1 MTGFPSSGGPVER
14 GELEDLAAASR
25 VLADQGVF
33 DAAGHV
39 SMRHP
44 RHAERFLMSR
54 SLAPALV
61 TADDIM
67 EFTLACEA
75 CEAPGRQ
82 GFIERFLHAG
92 IYRARP
98 DVMAVAHGHSPSVIP
113 FGLVATPMR
122 ATYHNAAFLA
132 AGVPVFDIRATFG
145 ATDIVINSAE
155 RGAALAETL
164 GDNRSCSCEPTAS
177 RPSGRACRLRCS
189 AASSPRSARAC
200 SCRRRPSEGRW
211 QRSMRTKGAWP
222 TRSIW
227 QPTAARGSSGEGG
240 SRREA
245 AARRCDSHAGARRD
259 HRPQWPLQRPAR
271 HGILL
276 HQLRGVGARHADRGR
291 SRHCRSR
298 RPAAGG
304 QRPAAARVSHP
315 LRGVSRSARRQCRD
329 AHASAMVHVSHDG
342 GGRHTKRCTPRACCS
357 ATFR

>member
-164 GDNRSCSCEPTAS
+164 GDKSVVLLRAHGFAAVGPSLQAAVFRGFFTEVSARVQLQTAALGGKMAALDADEG
-177 RPSGRACRLRCS
+177 RMADAINLATHGRAWEL
-189 AASSPRSARAC
+189 
-200 SCRRRPSEGRW
+200 W
-211 QRSMRTKGAWP
+211 
-222 TRSIW
+222 
-227 QPTAARGSSGEGG
+227 
-240 SRREA
+240 
-245 AARRCDSHAGARRD
+245 
-259 HRPQWPLQRPAR
+259 
-271 HGILL
+271 
-276 HQLRGVGARHADRGR
+276 RGR
-291 SRHCRSR
+291 
-298 RPAAGG
+298 
-304 QRPAAARVSHP
+304 V
-315 LRGVSRSARRQCRD
+315 
-329 AHASAMVHVSHDG
+329 
-342 GGRHTKRCTPRACCS
+342 TP
-357 ATFR
+357 